1 MPNASNP
8 SIFIYDEQ
16 SGDLAGIRAVDLE
29 QVAALNWSSECAE
42 RALGRQLTLDD
53 LEACGGNYAH
63 YVMQTRLREDL
74 ELSIRCLSEVPG
86 DR

>member
-29 QVAALNWSSECAE
+29 QVAALNWSSAYGNYY
-42 RALGRQLTLDD
+42 LI
-53 LEACGGNYAH
+53 CGGVSYRVSKT
-63 YVMQTRLREDL
+63 Y
-74 ELSIRCLSEVPG
+74 G
-86 DR
+86 DALLAAWIAYRGKFKPEEQR